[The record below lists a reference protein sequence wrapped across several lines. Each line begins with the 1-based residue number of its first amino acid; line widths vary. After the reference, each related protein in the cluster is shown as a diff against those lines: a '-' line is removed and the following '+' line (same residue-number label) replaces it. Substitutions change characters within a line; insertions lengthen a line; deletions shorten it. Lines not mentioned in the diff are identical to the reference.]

1 MNQSADRITS
11 KAVEL
16 GRLIAAS
23 PAGQALLKA
32 RRELQADEQA
42 QKMLED
48 YHKQMQKIA
57 QLEKEAKPIEPE
69 DKRMLVEL
77 QQKVASHSSLKL
89 WLKAQADFSQ
99 LMHQMNQAIAA
110 PFEDMSANNEPK
122 SA

>member
-1 MNQSADRITS
+1 MNQSADQITS

-110 PFEDMSANNEPK
+110 PFEETSANDEPE